1 MGLKGEEL
9 PFLYRAYMSISMTIG
24 ASITCSFPHPSQEAK
39 KQHLGLLPIL
49 GSAEEEIWPVVVAE
63 LFFVSQICHT
73 PRPQVS
79 VPVCRDFMY
88 LTLPSSSTLTLVW
101 LCHQVDPC
109 ATSRTSDFLS
119 CYHIPKTWLRMAHT
133 SCGGMT
139 KPVWT
144 LPIKTFHYPYHN
156 TTMTW
161 FIPKCFR

>member
-1 MGLKGEEL
+1 MLSYPKSLPGQSNFCVKEGKLDVGLKGEEL

-49 GSAEEEIWPVVVAE
+49 GSAEEEIWPGVVAE

-88 LTLPSSSTLTLVW
+88 LTRPSSRASLFCKMW
-101 LCHQVDPC
+101 MC
-109 ATSRTSDFLS
+109 
-119 CYHIPKTWLRMAHT
+119 
-133 SCGGMT
+133 
-139 KPVWT
+139 PVI
-144 LPIKTFHYPYHN
+144 LNQFKREQF
-156 TTMTW
+156 
-161 FIPKCFR
+161 